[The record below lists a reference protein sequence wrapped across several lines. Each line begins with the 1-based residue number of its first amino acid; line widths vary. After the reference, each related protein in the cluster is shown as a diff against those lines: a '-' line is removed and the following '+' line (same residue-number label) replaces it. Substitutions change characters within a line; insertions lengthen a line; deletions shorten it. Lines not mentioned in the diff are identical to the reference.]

1 MGNSEVG
8 HINIGA
14 GRIVKQDLLKIN
26 DSIESGEFNNNKNF
40 LTIINHIKNTKSRL
54 SLDWLTP

>member
-26 DSIESGEFNNNKNF
+26 DSIKSGEFNNNKNF
-40 LTIINHIKNTKSRL
+40 VNIINHIERNQK
-54 SLDWLTP
+54 